1 MMYLNSLMAALNK
14 LPLNC
19 KFNNVPSGIATDR
32 RELSEAK
39 CRLAGDGFFQ
49 ATHGLTPSQAMS

>member
-14 LPLNC
+14 LALNC

-32 RELSEAK
+32 REISEAK
-39 CRLAGDGFFQ
+39 CRLAGGKH
-49 ATHGLTPSQAMS
+49 APTPLIMGVE